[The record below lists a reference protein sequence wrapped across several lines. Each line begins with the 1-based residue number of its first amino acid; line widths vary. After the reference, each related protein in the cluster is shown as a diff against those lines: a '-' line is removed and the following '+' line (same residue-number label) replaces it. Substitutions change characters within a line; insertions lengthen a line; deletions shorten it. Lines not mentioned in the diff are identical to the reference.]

1 MVRRVL
7 ICCRGE
13 IAHRFIRTCQLLGI
27 ETVVIYSADDDQAP
41 FVLAADSSVRVQAWD
56 PATLIQTVIDA
67 ALDSNADAVAP
78 GYGPLAENADF
89 AQACADAGLLFIGPN
104 AAAVRHTGDK
114 IAARAAAQRAG
125 VPVVPGLTIDDDVET
140 GARAADALGYPVL
153 LKAALGGG
161 GRGIRVVTQPDEFS
175 GAFAEVRHE
184 AIRAFGSGQLYLEKF
199 LGEVVR
205 HIEVQVLADQHGH
218 YLHLGTREC
227 SVQRRRQ
234 KIVEEAPAPNLS
246 DEIRQRLH
254 EAALAVAREVNYDSV
269 GTVEFLVD
277 ASEQFYFIEMN
288 ARIQVEH
295 PVTEQIT
302 GVDIVE
308 HLIRSAQGQPL
319 GLTQEQVRFHGHAFE
334 FRLCAEN
341 AHGDFLPTGGR
352 VIDYRIPEGPGIRV
366 DSGIQIGSL
375 MSPLFDSLCL
385 KLIVSA
391 DNRAFAVRRARAVLE
406 EWLVAGFST
415 NLPVHAWLLSYPA
428 FVDGTYDLSI
438 CNHFPSAHALPA
450 EDARL
455 LHAVAA
461 LARHLELSPAAAPV
475 PATASNQPSAWTR
488 RNSHWQLA

>member
-1 MVRRVL
+1 MVERVL

-13 IAHRFIRTCQLLGI
+13 IAHRFIRTCQLLNL
-27 ETVVIYSADDDQAP
+27 ETVVIHSADDDGAP
-41 FVLAADSSVRVQAWD
+41 FVLAADRALRVEAWD
-56 PATLIQTVIDA
+56 PATLIQTVIAA
-67 ALDSNADAVAP
+67 ALDSHADAVAP

-89 AQACADAGLLFIGPN
+89 AQACHEAGVLFIGPN
-104 AAAVRHTGDK
+104 VAAVRQTGDK
-114 IAARAAAQRAG
+114 IAARAAAQRAA
-125 VPVVPGLTIDDDVET
+125 VPVVPGLTIGEDAEA

-161 GRGIRVVTQPDEFS
+161 GRGIRVVTQAADFA

-184 AIRAFGSGQLYLEKF
+184 AIRAFGSDQLYLEKF
-199 LGEVVR
+199 LGEAVR
-205 HIEVQVLADQHGH
+205 HIEVQVIADRHGH
-218 YLHLGTREC
+218 YVHLGTREC

-246 DEIRQRLH
+246 DGLRQRLH
-254 EAALAVAREVNYDSV
+254 EAALAVARAVGYDSV

-277 ASEQFYFIEMN
+277 AAEQFYFIEMN

-308 HLIRSAQGQPL
+308 QLIRSAQGQPL
-319 GLTQEQVRFHGHAFE
+319 GIRQEQVQFRGHAFE
-334 FRLCAEN
+334 FRLCAES

-352 VIDYRIPEGPGIRV
+352 VIDYRVPEGPGIRV
-366 DSGIQIGSL
+366 DSGVRIGSL
-375 MSPLFDSLCL
+375 MSPLFDSLCQ

-391 DNRAFAVRRARAVLE
+391 DNRDFAVRRARAALD

-415 NLPVHAWLLSYPA
+415 NLPVHTWLLSYPP
-428 FVDGTYDLSI
+428 FVDGTYNLSI

-450 EDARL
+450 DDARL

-461 LARHLELSPAAAPV
+461 LARHLKLNAEPVAPPV
-475 PATASNQPSAWTR
+475 SNQTSAWTR
-488 RNSHWQLA
+488 RNSQWQLS

>member
-1 MVRRVL
+1 MVSRVL

-13 IAHRFIRTCQLLGI
+13 IAYRFIRTSQLLGI
-27 ETVVIYSADDDQAP
+27 ETVVIYSADDDEAP
-41 FVLAADSSVRVQAWD
+41 FVLAADATIRVEAWD
-56 PATLIQTVIDA
+56 PATLIETVIGA
-67 ALDSNADAVAP
+67 AVDCGADAVAP
-78 GYGPLAENADF
+78 GYGPLAENAFF
-89 AQACADAGLLFIGPN
+89 AEACGYAGLVFIGPN
-104 AAAVRHTGDK
+104 VAALRQTGDK
-114 IAARAAAQRAG
+114 IAARTAAQRAD
-125 VPVVPGLTIDDDVET
+125 VPVVPGLTIDADVET

-161 GRGIRVVTQPDEFS
+161 GRGIRVVAQPDEFA

-184 AIRAFGSGQLYLEKF
+184 AMRAFGSDQLYLEKF
-199 LGEVVR
+199 LGEAVR
-205 HIEVQVLADQHGH
+205 HIEVQVIADKHGH

-246 DEIRQRLH
+246 DEVRQRLH
-254 EAALAVAREVNYDSV
+254 DAALAVAREVGYDSV

-308 HLIRSAQGQPL
+308 QLIRSAQDQPL
-319 GLTQEQVRFHGHAFE
+319 SITQAQVQFHGHALE
-334 FRLCAEN
+334 FRLCAES
-341 AHGDFLPTGGR
+341 AHGDFLPTGGH
-352 VIDYRIPEGPGIRV
+352 VTDYRVPEGPGIRV

-385 KLIVSA
+385 KLIVCA
-391 DNRAFAVRRARAVLE
+391 NHRAFAVQRARAALD

-415 NLPVHAWLLSYPA
+415 NLPVHAWLLSYPP
-428 FVDGTYDLSI
+428 FINGTYDLSI

-455 LHAVAA
+455 MHAVAA
-461 LARHLELSPAAAPV
+461 LARHLQPPSAPTTRPASHQ
-475 PATASNQPSAWTR
+475 TSAWTQ
-488 RNSHWQLA
+488 RNSHWLLS